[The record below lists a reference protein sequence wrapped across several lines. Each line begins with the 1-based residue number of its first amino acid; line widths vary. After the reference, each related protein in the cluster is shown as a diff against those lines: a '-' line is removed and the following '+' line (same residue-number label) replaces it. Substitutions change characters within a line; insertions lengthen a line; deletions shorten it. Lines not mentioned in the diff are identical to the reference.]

1 MSSVAIKL
9 PTTLVDQARRHGT
22 AMHRSA
28 PKQLEYWVNL
38 GKTAEENP
46 DLPIEFIKK
55 VLIAKAESAISEAEP
70 FAFTHMNPKVKSSI
84 GKIIRKTRKK

>member
-1 MSSVAIKL
+1 MSSIAIKL
-9 PTTLVDQARRHGT
+9 PSTLVDQARRHGT

-28 PKQLEYWVNL
+28 PKQLEYWANL

-55 VLIAKAESAISEAEP
+55 ILISKAESSLSEAEP
-70 FAFTHMNPKVKSSI
+70 FTFTHMNPKIKSSI
-84 GKIIRKTRKK
+84 GQIIKKPRKK